1 MFGIESVHDYD
12 TIISVEN
19 LLEAWREFIRGK
31 RGRKD
36 VQVFQMSLMDNI
48 LSLHTDLQNDNY
60 RHGLYEAFTISD
72 PKPRNIHKATVR
84 DRLLH
89 HAIYRRLYPLYDDL
103 FVHDSFSCRNHKG
116 THKALDRFTAMAR
129 SVSFNHTKTV
139 WVLKC
144 DVRKFFASIDHEIL
158 FSILAKRITDR
169 RTSGLLQEI
178 VGSFNS
184 GQTGKGLPLG
194 NLTSQLLV
202 NMYLNEFD
210 QYVKR
215 DLKVKH
221 YIRYA
226 DDFVLLSRDRNELVK
241 TLLYMIVFLR
251 SKLTLELH
259 PDKVSLATFAS
270 GIDFLGWVHFPHQRV
285 LRTTTKRRMIRNCD
299 GLDCSSAIVQA
310 YRGLLTHGDTYGLLR
325 LLPRKDDFCI
335 LTESIV

>member
-1 MFGIESVHDYD
+1 MFRIEICHDYD

-36 VQVFQMSLMDNI
+36 VQVFQMNLMDNI
-48 LSLHTDLQNDNY
+48 LLLHTDLQNNSY

-89 HAIYRRLYPLYDDL
+89 HAIYRQLYPIYDDL
-103 FVHDSFSCRNHKG
+103 FVHDSFSCRDNKG
-116 THKALDRFTAMAR
+116 THKALDRFTKIAGQV
-129 SVSFNHTKTV
+129 SVNHTKTV

-144 DVRKFFASIDHEIL
+144 DVRKFFASINHEIL

-169 RTSGLLQEI
+169 RTLGLLQEI

-184 GQTGKGLPLG
+184 SQTGKGLPLG

-202 NMYLNEFD
+202 NIYLNEFN

-215 DLKVKH
+215 DLKVKN

-226 DDFVLLSRDRNELVK
+226 DDFV
-241 TLLYMIVFLR
+241 I
-251 SKLTLELH
+251 SKS
-259 PDKVSLATFAS
+259 K
-270 GIDFLGWVHFPHQRV
+270 QKRV
-285 LRTTTKRRMIRNCD
+285 AKNSTIYRTIFT
-299 GLDCSSAIVQA
+299 Q
-310 YRGLLTHGDTYGLLR
+310 
-325 LLPRKDDFCI
+325 
-335 LTESIV
+335 